1 MARKHRAPAAGDED
15 SRRAMLRAQEGD
27 RKAFEK
33 VARDYANMVLAIA
46 LHMLGSREEAMDCA
60 QDAFV
65 RAWENVRRYDAR
77 WSVATWLRRITTN
90 LAVDRLRRRKLVSTF
105 PEGLEESAAA
115 AIETPAQAAERNERA
130 QLVHRL
136 LDLLPEKYRAVLVL
150 REMEG
155 LDVSEISRITG
166 IQAPT
171 VRWRLHRARAL
182 FKDRWRTIVG
192 RE

>member
-1 MARKHRAPAAGDED
+1 
-15 SRRAMLRAQEGD
+15 MLRAQEGD

-33 VARDYANMVLAIA
+33 VARDYATMVLAIA

-136 LDLLPEKYRAVLVL
+136 LDLCRRNTERY
-150 REMEG
+150 
-155 LDVSEISRITG
+155 
-166 IQAPT
+166 
-171 VRWRLHRARAL
+171 L
-182 FKDRWRTIVG
+182 F
-192 RE
+192 